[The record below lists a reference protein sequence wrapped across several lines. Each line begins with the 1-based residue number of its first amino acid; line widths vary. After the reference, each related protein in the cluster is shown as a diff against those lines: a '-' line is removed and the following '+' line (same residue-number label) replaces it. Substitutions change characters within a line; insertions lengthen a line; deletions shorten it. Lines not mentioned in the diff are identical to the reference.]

1 MGSRKGRKGRKGLEG
16 GRFFKAVKVIND
28 PPLDHPVPQQP
39 RPQLLVQGKRPL
51 YPDPGNLILLD
62 AFDLCVLCALC
73 ASLFP
78 GPKWVRA
85 KDAKD
90 AKG

>member
-1 MGSRKGRKGRKGLEG
+1 MIKNLPKGFSTRQHKGTGQLSPDFID
-16 GRFFKAVKVIND
+16 RF
-28 PPLDHPVPQQP
+28 QQP
-39 RPQLLVQGKRPL
+39 RPQFLAEGKRPL
-51 YPDPGNLILLD
+51 HHDPGNLTILHALD
-62 AFDLCVLCALC
+62 LGAT
-73 ASLFP
+73 LFP